1 MEKYIDYAKHI
12 NASSEVLK
20 WIDTNLSN
28 FLNKYNGENG
38 TKNLENQDEIEHIID
53 YLSSDKAPKN
63 MHKMAYNEAKT
74 NTDKWN
80 NALIKKGS
88 KILEVDSDTAM
99 IKDFNDGFKIVKLV
113 GKNAFEREGYLM
125 RHCVASYFNYNTE
138 IYSLRDKDN
147 MPHCTMEKDQQI
159 KGKGNGSIS
168 PKYINYIISFL
179 EEVGMSVGDNEMK
192 NLGYVNIEKIKDKLH
207 KDTKF
212 VNENYLSDD
221 EEFIGKD
228 GNDFLSLD
236 LLDIKPLIKNTSTS
250 LKINFELPKLLK
262 ASFEYMKNNF
272 DDVIDSSGN
281 SAQNASSGDYAQN
294 ASSGYSA
301 QNASSGN
308 YAKNASSGD
317 YAKNASSG
325 YSAKNAS
332 SGYSA
337 KNASSGNYAQNASS
351 GDYAKNASSGDYA
364 KNASSGNYAQNASSG
379 DYAKNAS
386 SGYYA
391 TEITTGKNSVTAAIG
406 RNSKI
411 KAIIGTWITL
421 AEYDDEGIVKLVKS
435 AQIDGKILKE
445 DVFYQL
451 IDGEFSEVS

>member
-1 MEKYIDYAKHI
+1 MEKYTNYAKHI
-12 NASSEVLK
+12 NASDEVLK

-88 KILEVDSDTAM
+88 KISEVDSDIEV
-99 IKDFNDGFKIVKLV
+99 IKDFNDGFKIVKLI

-125 RHCVASYFNYNTE
+125 RHCVASYFNSNTE

-221 EEFIGKD
+221 EEFMGLD
-228 GNDFLSLD
+228 GNEFLSLD
-236 LLDIKPLIKNTSTS
+236 LLDIKPLIKSTSTS

-262 ASFEYMKNNF
+262 ASFEYMKNSF
-272 DDVIDSSGN
+272 DDVIDSGGH
-281 SAQNASSGDYAQN
+281 SAQNASSGHSAKNASSGDSAQNASSGDSAQNASSGHSAKNASSGDYAQN
-294 ASSGYSA
+294 ASSGHSA
-301 QNASSGN
+301 QNASSGH
-308 YAKNASSGD
+308 S
-317 YAKNASSG
+317 
-325 YSAKNAS
+325 
-332 SGYSA
+332 
-337 KNASSGNYAQNASS
+337 AQNASS
-351 GDYAKNASSGDYA
+351 GDS
-364 KNASSGNYAQNASSG
+364 
-379 DYAKNAS
+379 
-386 SGYYA
+386 A
-391 TEITTGKNSVTAAIG
+391 TEIVSGKNSVVAAIG
-406 RNSKI
+406 YKSKI
-411 KAIIGTWITL
+411 KATTGTWITL

-445 DVFYQL
+445 NVFYQL
-451 IDGEFSEVS
+451 IDGEFTEVEL